1 MNCSGDYSGKDD
13 WSTIILWHFKDK

>member
-13 WSTIILWHFKDK
+13 WFTIILWHFKDK